1 MVRLD
6 ETRSSQF
13 IGYIGPH
20 TLQYAK
26 KDEGDPQKKSMGGTD
41 ILTARAR
48 ILNAQ
53 RKTKF
58 APDYEKNLHAESVQD
73 YKIHNS
79 SLSQGP
85 IKTGKMFAGSF

>member
-6 ETRSSQF
+6 ETQNSPF
-13 IGYIGPH
+13 ISYIGSH

-26 KDEGDPQKKSMGGTD
+26 REEGDPQKRSMEGKD

-58 APDYEKNLHAESVQD
+58 APDHEKSLHAESVQD

-79 SLSQGP
+79 SVSQGP
-85 IKTGKMFAGSF
+85 IKSGRMFAGTF